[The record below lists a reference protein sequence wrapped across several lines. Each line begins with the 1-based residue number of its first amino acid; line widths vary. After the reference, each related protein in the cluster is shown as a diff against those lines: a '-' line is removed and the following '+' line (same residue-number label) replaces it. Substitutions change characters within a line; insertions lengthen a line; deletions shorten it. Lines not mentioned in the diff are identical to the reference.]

1 MQHPPSNR
9 DVIMKTAVLAL
20 SLLILPAPLLAQ
32 ARVVG
37 PMAHNL
43 PGQVS
48 STTAEP
54 ALDASM
60 RRVSGSTVGMF
71 TGGILGAAFGTYVGM
86 AACSFNDDDQDKCI
100 VRMPLYGLAGA
111 VVVGGL
117 GWVVGRVVGGS

>member
-1 MQHPPSNR
+1 
-9 DVIMKTAVLAL
+9 MKMLRL
-20 SLLILPAPLLAQ
+20 SFCLLLLPAPILAQ
-32 ARVVG
+32 ARLVG

-60 RRVSGSTVGMF
+60 RRTSGSTIGLI
-71 TGGILGAAFGTYVGM
+71 TGGVLGAAFGTYVGM

-100 VRMPLYGLAGA
+100 VRMPLHALAGA

-117 GWVVGRVVGGS
+117 GWVVGQVVGGS